1 VTTGVNTPSGFSV
14 KLPMTEFEEGER
26 PMEVLAQ
33 AGSCRVTEVMGTELF
48 TLTPDTVV
56 ASAQRL
62 AFDNGID
69 HLLVLDGGTL
79 TGIVCGEDLRTAARD
94 SLVGEF
100 MTSPVLCISPE
111 TTLDEAAEIME
122 EHGVSCL
129 PVVTGT
135 SLVGIVTREVLAK
148 VGFGSGAQAP
158 ADVCVACGSDKKV
171 RRDPRAGLIALCSDC
186 LGRKSSTFLSTF
198 AD

>member
-1 VTTGVNTPSGFSV
+1 
-14 KLPMTEFEEGER
+14 
-26 PMEVLAQ
+26 MEVLAQ

-62 AFDNGID
+62 AFDNGIE
-69 HLLVLDGGTL
+69 HLLVLDGGRL

-111 TTLDEAAEIME
+111 TTLDEAADIME
-122 EHGVSCL
+122 EHSVSCL

-135 SLVGIVTREVLAK
+135 SLVGIVTRAGLAK
-148 VGFGSGAQAP
+148 VGLGSNVQVP
-158 ADVCVACGSDKKV
+158 ADVCVACGSDKRV
-171 RRDPRAGLIALCSDC
+171 QRDPRAGLIALCADC
-186 LGRKSSTFLSTF
+186 LGRKSSTVLSSF